1 VLAVSHKALLNRP
14 MDELLSKVAKGGC
27 FVDVKSR
34 MSKAALEERGLLVWR
49 L

>member
-1 VLAVSHKALLNRP
+1 LDQFLAKI
-14 MDELLSKVAKGGC
+14 AKGGC

-34 MSKAALEERGLLVWR
+34 MAKAALEERGLLVWR